1 MTWHGTNSPYAYI
14 VLGASPQIDIG
25 YHNISLAW
33 FSILVNGTKNVG
45 GYTIYQWLNLLLRL
59 FSSTCLLP

>member
-33 FSILVNGTKNVG
+33 FSILVNETKNVG
-45 GYTIYQWLNLLLRL
+45 GSHCLA
-59 FSSTCLLP
+59 STTEDKSR